1 MQSLTYDLPECC
13 SVGESCSTLKR
24 GRAAMHSLHIEK
36 AFEGTVGCLGTLTS
50 DEELETSHVNSLL
63 EQLCKGA
70 ESAHVL

>member
-1 MQSLTYDLPECC
+1 
-13 SVGESCSTLKR
+13 
-24 GRAAMHSLHIEK
+24 MHSLHIEK